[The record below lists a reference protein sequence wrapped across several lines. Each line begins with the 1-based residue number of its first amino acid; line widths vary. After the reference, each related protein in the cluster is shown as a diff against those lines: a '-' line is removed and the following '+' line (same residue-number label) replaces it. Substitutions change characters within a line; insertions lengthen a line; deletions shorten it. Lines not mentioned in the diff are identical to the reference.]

1 MKVAI
6 SVPNELFER
15 ADDVAAR
22 LGLSRSQV
30 YARAVEQ
37 FLDAQG
43 EDPVT
48 AQLNELADDVE
59 PALGSTAA
67 RRLIDSGQWEW

>member
-6 SVPNELFER
+6 SVPDELFER
-15 ADDVAAR
+15 ADEVADR

-30 YARAVEQ
+30 YARAIEQ

-43 EDPVT
+43 DDPVT
-48 AQLNELADDVE
+48 VKLNELADQFE
-59 PALGSTAA
+59 PALSSAAA